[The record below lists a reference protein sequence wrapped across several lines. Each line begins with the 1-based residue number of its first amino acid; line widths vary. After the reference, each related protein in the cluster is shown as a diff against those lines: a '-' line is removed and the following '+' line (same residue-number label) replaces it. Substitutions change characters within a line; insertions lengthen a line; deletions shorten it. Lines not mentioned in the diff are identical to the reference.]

1 MTAMFYKFK
10 EVILSVA
17 PILLLVL
24 LLHFFITP
32 LSNLQLIKFLIGSAF
47 VIVGLTVFLVGVD
60 LGVSPF
66 GNRLGESIAKSKSFK
81 IVIAAGLLLG
91 FFVSLAEPDLHILAA
106 EVSNVT
112 SGQIGRWLLVSVVSV
127 GISILLTFGMVRIL
141 YSIPL
146 YKILTVLYAVV
157 LVLSIIVKPEYLAI
171 AFDSSGATTGT
182 MAVPFILALSLG
194 IARMKKNGK
203 SSEKDSFG
211 LLAIASVGAIIA
223 VLLMSL
229 FTGSISQIAETGSDT
244 YVVSQGIIESFLDEL
259 IHEAFNITIAVAPL
273 FIILMLSQF
282 GFLGLKR
289 RNFLRM
295 ARGFYFAWLGLVIF
309 MSGVNAGF
317 MDVGRAIG
325 AGLAG
330 RDNTA
335 MLVIV
340 GFVLGLVCI
349 LTEPAVHVLTQQIE
363 DVTSGSIRRSSVLAA
378 LTIGVGSAVA
388 LSMLRILV
396 PSLQLW
402 HILLPGYIIA
412 IILANTGSKLFVGI
426 AFDSGGVASGPM
438 TATFILAYTQGAAN
452 VTDSA
457 NMLIDGFGVISLVAL
472 TPIITLQILGLIY
485 RRKTLRRDGVIA
497 DG

>member
-1 MTAMFYKFK
+1 LTALVYKFK
-10 EVILSVA
+10 EVIQSVS
-17 PILLLVL
+17 PILILVL
-24 LLHFFITP
+24 LLHFFFTP
-32 LSNLQLIKFLIGSAF
+32 LSNIQLLKFLIGSLF
-47 VIVGLTVFLVGVD
+47 VIVGLAVFLIGVD

-66 GNRLGESIAKSKSFK
+66 GNRLGESIAKSKKFK
-81 IVIAAGLLLG
+81 IVILAGLLLG
-91 FFVSLAEPDLHILAA
+91 FFVSMAEPDLHILAV
-106 EVSNVT
+106 EISSVT
-112 SGQIGRWLLVSVVSV
+112 SGQIGRWLLVGVVSA
-127 GISILLTFGMVRIL
+127 GISLLLTFGMIRIL

-146 YKILTVLYAVV
+146 FKILTGLYAVV
-157 LVLSIIVKPEYLAI
+157 LILSIIVKPEYLAI

-211 LLAIASVGAIIA
+211 LVAIASTGAIIA
-223 VLLMSL
+223 VLLMSI
-229 FTGSISQIAETGSDT
+229 FTGSIPRAAETA
-244 YVVSQGIIESFLDEL
+244 IEQSSSGTGVFAPFLDEL
-259 IHEAFNITIAVAPL
+259 IHEAFNITVAVAPL

-282 GFLGLKR
+282 GFLELKR
-289 RNFLRM
+289 RNFMRM

-330 RDNTA
+330 RDNTVL
-335 MLVIV
+335 LVVV

-349 LTEPAVHVLTQQIE
+349 LTEPAVHVLTHQIE
-363 DVTSGSIRRSSVLAA
+363 DVTSGSIRRSSVLIA

-388 LSMLRILV
+388 LSMLRILI
-396 PSLQLW
+396 PALQLW
-402 HILLPGYIIA
+402 HILLPGYIA
-412 IILANTGSKLFVGI
+412 AVILANTGSKLFVGI

-472 TPIITLQILGLIY
+472 TPIITLQVLGLIY
-485 RRKTLRRDGVIA
+485 RRKTLKREGVTA